1 MESVDADRLKRLW
14 ADEGRY
20 LALAFLSGAATVLAF
35 APFSYSLVAVIAP
48 LPLLLMWRNGTPA
61 QAFRQGWAYGLG
73 LLGFGVFWMH
83 ISIDQ
88 FGNLGTLAAIAIT
101 LLFVLG
107 VSLFYGLVG
116 WSASHLGR
124 QLKRGVHQQSVLLF
138 IPALWV
144 LGEWLRGWVLTGF
157 PWLALGY
164 SQIESPLAGFAPLL
178 GVYGVSG
185 LVLLTSALLALSI
198 TTGPRGKVV
207 AVMTVALIWFGGGWM
222 SRLNWSSP
230 AGPPLKVSMIQGNI
244 PQEIK
249 WKRQQLAPTLSL
261 YTRLTRE
268 HWESDL
274 IIWPE
279 TAVPSFAHL
288 IDEGLLQPLQSEAI
302 EHESELLIGIPV
314 WKEETR
320 QYFNTMLLLGEER
333 GSYFKRHLVPFGEFM
348 PLAKLLSPITRWL
361 NIPMSSFSAGDD
373 TPPILKVAGY
383 PAGISICYED
393 AFGSETIEALP
404 QAAFLINT
412 SNDAWFGDSLAP
424 PQHLEIARMRALET
438 GRYLLRSTNTGISAI
453 IDHKGQLLATSPAF
467 KQHVLTGEF
476 LPMKGNTPYT
486 MVGNWLV
493 IGFIFLLLIAALS
506 PPSRKQ
512 Q

>member
-1 MESVDADRLKRLW
+1 MKRLW
-14 ADEGRY
+14 AGEGRF

-35 APFSYSLVAVIAP
+35 APFSFSLIAVITP
-48 LPLLLMWRNGTPA
+48 LPLLFMWCSSSPA

-73 LLGFGVFWMH
+73 LLGFGIFWMH

-88 FGNLGTLAAIAIT
+88 FGNLGTLTAIAIT

-116 WSASHLGR
+116 WSAAHLGLR
-124 QLKRGVHQQSVLLF
+124 LKRAAHQQSLLLF
-138 IPALWV
+138 IPALWI

-157 PWLALGY
+157 PWLSLGY
-164 SQIESPLAGFAPLL
+164 SQIESPLAGYAPLL

-185 LVLLTSALLALSI
+185 LVLLTSALLALAV
-198 TTGPRGKVV
+198 TAAPRGRVV
-207 AVMTVALIWFGGGWM
+207 VLATVALIWLGGWQ
-222 SRLNWSSP
+222 LNRIQWTTP
-230 AGPPLKVSMIQGNI
+230 AGPPLKVSMIQGNV

-249 WKRQQLAPTLSL
+249 WKQQQLASTLSL
-261 YTRLTRE
+261 YTELTRQQ
-268 HWESDL
+268 WESDL

-279 TAVPSFAHL
+279 TAVPTFAHL

-302 EHESELLIGIPV
+302 EQKSELLIGIPV
-314 WKEETR
+314 WKQETME
-320 QYFNTMLLLGEER
+320 YFNTMQLLGQER
-333 GSYFKRHLVPFGEFM
+333 DAYYKRHLVPFGEFM
-348 PLAKLLSPITRWL
+348 PLAKLLSPIARWL
-361 NIPMSSFSAGDD
+361 NIPMSSFTAGADD

-393 AFGSETIEALP
+393 AFGEEVIEALP

-412 SNDAWFGDSLAP
+412 SNDGWFGDSLAP

-453 IDHKGQLLATSPAF
+453 IGPKGELLSTSPAF
-467 KQHVLTGEF
+467 ERHVLTGEF
-476 LPMKGNTPYT
+476 VPMKGSTPYA
-486 MVGNWLV
+486 MAGNALL
-493 IGFIFLLLIAALS
+493 ISLMALLLAAGLIG
-506 PPSRKQ
+506 RQ
-512 Q
+512 QPTPERQ